1 MSAAGI
7 IFSNLHD
14 RNIAELTGTRTM
26 ASIPFMCRYR
36 FVDFPLSNMVHA
48 GITDIKVIT
57 HYNYHSLMEHI
68 GSGKDWDLALHS
80 GGIKILPPYITAY
93 ANNVNTL
100 YNSRMEALKSETN
113 PLKWTK
119 RAYFVL
125 TNSDIIC
132 NMDLNDVIN
141 THIKTGADITL
152 VAKHIDFTS
161 RESHNGVMIEADEN
175 GCLTNMIIHPKNHT
189 GYNYINMN
197 VMVMSRKFLNSML
210 LEAIAHNYTSFN
222 RDIIMKN
229 KDIMDFR
236 IYEYN
241 GFVASMSSFKEYFS
255 ASMDILN
262 NQQYMEELFNVPGR
276 AIFTKVHNSAPT
288 SYSTTASASNSLIA
302 DNCTIQGT
310 VENCILFRG
319 VKVSRNAVVRNSI
332 LFQDTYVG
340 ENASVDFTVADKRVV
355 FRDGGKTAGTKE
367 NPVYVDKGTMI

>member
-100 YNSRMEALKSETN
+100 YNSRMEALKSVHHS
-113 PLKWTK
+113 LQQIKQD
-119 RAYFVL
+119 YVVL
-125 TNSDIIC
+125 SDCDVIC

-161 RESHNGVMIEADEN
+161 RESHNGVMIEAD
-175 GCLTNMIIHPKNHT
+175 
-189 GYNYINMN
+189 
-197 VMVMSRKFLNSML
+197 
-210 LEAIAHNYTSFN
+210 
-222 RDIIMKN
+222 
-229 KDIMDFR
+229 
-236 IYEYN
+236 
-241 GFVASMSSFKEYFS
+241 
-255 ASMDILN
+255 
-262 NQQYMEELFNVPGR
+262 
-276 AIFTKVHNSAPT
+276 
-288 SYSTTASASNSLIA
+288 
-302 DNCTIQGT
+302 
-310 VENCILFRG
+310 
-319 VKVSRNAVVRNSI
+319 
-332 LFQDTYVG
+332 
-340 ENASVDFTVADKRVV
+340 
-355 FRDGGKTAGTKE
+355 
-367 NPVYVDKGTMI
+367 